1 MHYRLA
7 KIVDSV
13 TADNFKEKS
22 EEILKFLSM
31 PHGHIS
37 GVYSLINQ
45 ANYMIGKGRNKL
57 TNDELRE
64 ALRWEIETSLD
75 QLEKYGPIKRA
86 KVENGKVILSHRK

>member
-7 KIVDSV
+7 RIVDSV

-45 ANYMIGKGRNKL
+45 ANYMIGKRRNKL
-57 TNDELRE
+57 TDEELRE
-64 ALRWEIETSLD
+64 ALRWEIDTSLQ
-75 QLEKYGPIKRA
+75 QLETYGPIKRA
-86 KVENGKVILSHRK
+86 NLKRVAK

>member
-7 KIVDSV
+7 RIVDSV
-13 TADNFKEKS
+13 TAVNFKEKS
-22 EEILKFLSM
+22 EEILNFLSM

-57 TNDELRE
+57 IDEELRE
-64 ALRWEIETSLD
+64 ALRWEIDTSLE

-86 KVENGKVILSHRK
+86 NLKRVAK

>member
-7 KIVDSV
+7 RIVDSV

-22 EEILKFLSM
+22 DEILRFLSM
-31 PHGHIS
+31 PHGHIT

-57 TNDELRE
+57 TDEELRE
-64 ALRWEIETSLD
+64 ALRWEIDTSLQ
-75 QLEKYGPIKRA
+75 QLETYGPIKRA
-86 KVENGKVILSHRK
+86 NLKRVAK

>member
-7 KIVDSV
+7 RIVDSV

-22 EEILKFLSM
+22 DEILRFLSM

-57 TNDELRE
+57 TNEELRE
-64 ALRWEIETSLD
+64 ALRWEIDTSLQ
-75 QLEKYGPIKRA
+75 QLETYGPIKRA
-86 KVENGKVILSHRK
+86 NLKRVAK

>member
-7 KIVDSV
+7 RIVDSV

-22 EEILKFLSM
+22 DEILRFLSI

-57 TNDELRE
+57 TDEELRE
-64 ALRWEIETSLD
+64 ALRWEIDTSLQ
-75 QLEKYGPIKRA
+75 QLETYGPIKRA
-86 KVENGKVILSHRK
+86 KLKRVAK

>member
-57 TNDELRE
+57 TDKELRE
-64 ALRWEIETSLD
+64 ALRWEIDTSLQ
-75 QLEKYGPIKRA
+75 QLETYGPIKRA
-86 KVENGKVILSHRK
+86 NLKRVAK

>member
-7 KIVDSV
+7 RIVDSV

-22 EEILKFLSM
+22 DEILRFLSM

-57 TNDELRE
+57 TDEELRE
-64 ALRWEIETSLD
+64 ALRWEIDTSLQ
-75 QLEKYGPIKRA
+75 QLETYGPIKRA
-86 KVENGKVILSHRK
+86 NLKRVAK

>member
-7 KIVDSV
+7 RIVDSV

-22 EEILKFLSM
+22 DEILRFLNM

-57 TNDELRE
+57 TDEELRE
-64 ALRWEIETSLD
+64 ALRWEIDTSLQ
-75 QLEKYGPIKRA
+75 QLESYGPIKRA
-86 KVENGKVILSHRK
+86 NLKRVAK

>member
-37 GVYSLINQ
+37 GSLINQ

-64 ALRWEIETSLD
+64 ALRWEIETSLE
-75 QLEKYGPIKRA
+75 QLEKYGPMKRFKVA
-86 KVENGKVILSHRK
+86 K

>member
-7 KIVDSV
+7 RIVDSV

-22 EEILKFLSM
+22 DEILRFLSM

-64 ALRWEIETSLD
+64 ALRWEIETSLE
-75 QLEKYGPIKRA
+75 QLEKYGPMKRFKVA
-86 KVENGKVILSHRK
+86 K

>member
-57 TNDELRE
+57 TDEELRE
-64 ALRWEIETSLD
+64 ALRWEIETSLE

>member
-45 ANYMIGKGRNKL
+45 A
-57 TNDELRE
+57 DWERE
-64 ALRWEIETSLD
+64 E
-75 QLEKYGPIKRA
+75 
-86 KVENGKVILSHRK
+86 

>member
-7 KIVDSV
+7 RIVDSV

-22 EEILKFLSM
+22 DEILRFLSM

-57 TNDELRE
+57 TDEELRE
-64 ALRWEIETSLD
+64 SLRWEIDISLQ
-75 QLEKYGPIKRA
+75 QLETYGPIKRA
-86 KVENGKVILSHRK
+86 NLKRVAK

>member
-7 KIVDSV
+7 RIVDSV

-22 EEILKFLSM
+22 DEILRFLSM

-45 ANYMIGKGRNKL
+45 ANYMIGKERNKL
-57 TNDELRE
+57 TDEELRE
-64 ALRWEIETSLD
+64 ALRWEIDTSLQ
-75 QLEKYGPIKRA
+75 QLETYGPIKRA
-86 KVENGKVILSHRK
+86 NLKRVAK

>member
-1 MHYRLA
+1 MHYKLA

-64 ALRWEIETSLD
+64 ALRWEIETSLE

>member
-7 KIVDSV
+7 RIVDSV

-22 EEILKFLSM
+22 DEILRFLSM

-57 TNDELRE
+57 TDEELRE
-64 ALRWEIETSLD
+64 ALRWEIDTSLQ
-75 QLEKYGPIKRA
+75 QLETYGPIKQANLKRVA
-86 KVENGKVILSHRK
+86 K

>member
-7 KIVDSV
+7 RILDSV

-22 EEILKFLSM
+22 DEILRFLSM

-57 TNDELRE
+57 TDEELRE
-64 ALRWEIETSLD
+64 ALRWEIDTSLQ
-75 QLEKYGPIKRA
+75 QLETYGPIKRA
-86 KVENGKVILSHRK
+86 NLKRVAK

>member
-1 MHYRLA
+1 MYYRLA
-7 KIVDSV
+7 RIVDSV

-22 EEILKFLSM
+22 DEILRFLSM

-57 TNDELRE
+57 TDEELRE
-64 ALRWEIETSLD
+64 ALRWEIDTSLQ
-75 QLEKYGPIKRA
+75 QLETYGPIKRA
-86 KVENGKVILSHRK
+86 NLKRVAK

>member
-64 ALRWEIETSLD
+64 ALRWEIETSLE